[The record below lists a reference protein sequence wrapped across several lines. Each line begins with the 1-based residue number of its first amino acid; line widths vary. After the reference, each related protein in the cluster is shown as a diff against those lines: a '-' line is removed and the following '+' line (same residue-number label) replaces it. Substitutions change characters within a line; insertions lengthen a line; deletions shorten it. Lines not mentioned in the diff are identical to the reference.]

1 MIHSLKYFCCLVI
14 VALLASNCQ
23 KDNLAEAVLTQ
34 TEIDEPTAAEVDKG
48 TLSITAQLKGAIN
61 ITTARALTLEE
72 ALDLM
77 LVEITSV
84 DGQTI
89 FVSENYRDLPTNI
102 ELPAGNYSML
112 LSNFPLSD
120 VRFDQGVYGD
130 YIPNFEIVAATNTK
144 LNPVLKLLDLATTV
158 NFSSAIVAAYPD
170 VSAYV
175 ARSQLPASIFS
186 EFPTPLRYEVVDN
199 GRRGYHSLFSGNHTS
214 GFTEHTGE
222 LFILISA
229 TGPSGDD
236 IRVSRVIKG
245 ATGNQQYTIN
255 VEMAD
260 PTTTSLNVTIAS
272 EEDLTEI
279 ITFPN

>member
-1 MIHSLKYFCCLVI
+1 MRNSLKYFCCLVT
-14 VALLASNCQ
+14 LLLLTSNCQ

-34 TEIDEPTAAEVDKG
+34 TDNEPPIEEVDSG
-48 TLSITAQLKGAIN
+48 TLSLATQLKSEIH

-77 LVEITSV
+77 RVEITSV

-89 FVSENYRDLPTNI
+89 FVSENYRDLPANI

-130 YIPNFEIVAATNTK
+130 YIPNFEIVAATNTQ
-144 LNPVLKLLDLATTV
+144 LNPVLQLLDLATTV
-158 NFSSAIVAAYPD
+158 NFSSEIIGAYPD

-186 EFPTPLRYEVVDN
+186 EFPTPLQYEVADN
-199 GRRGYHSLFSGNHTS
+199 GRRGYHNLFSGSHTS
-214 GFTEHTGE
+214 GFTQHTGE

-229 TGPSGDD
+229 TGPTGETL
-236 IRVSRVIKG
+236 RASRVMEG
-245 ATGNQQYTIN
+245 ATANQHYTIN

-260 PTTTSLNVTIAS
+260 PTTTSLNVTIGS
-272 EEDLTEI
+272 EDDITEI